1 MKEKILKSFDIRKIE
16 FQLNIANICDFSG
29 QQEMKES
36 TKICLKIVS
45 FICAGVGEQ
54 STK

>member
-36 TKICLKIVS
+36 TKICLKIDS